1 MLRVTNVQQDH
12 IIGAKFYISLESDES
27 EIKAE
32 NIDYSSQDIDGHGT
46 HTASM
51 VTGATISGASLL
63 GLGEGVARGGVP
75 SARIAVYKLYWS
87 FGCYDSDILAGFDD
101 AIVDGRMGS
110 ALYPFLWGFSTM
122 PEADYIRML
131 CGEGYNTKTLQ
142 IITCDNSS
150 CTASNNGK
158 VLNLHYP
165 SFALGIE
172 IGEPFN
178 STLHRTITHVGNG
191 TAVYK
196 ATVDGPQ
203 EFRITVDPSVLSFK
217 ASVKKQSFEQSFVLK
232 ITEVTNETLLSGY
245 LIWNDGV
252 QQVQSPIVV
261 FYPYFFD

>member
-110 ALYPFLWGFSTM
+110 ALYPFLWGFV
-122 PEADYIRML
+122 YML
-131 CGEGYNTKTLQ
+131 CNIGVFNCNWNFPCHEGWHPHLKLGG
-142 IITCDNSS
+142 S

-191 TAVYK
+191 TAVFK

>member
-1 MLRVTNVQQDH
+1 
-12 IIGAKFYISLESDES
+12 
-27 EIKAE
+27 
-32 NIDYSSQDIDGHGT
+32 
-46 HTASM
+46 
-51 VTGATISGASLL
+51 
-63 GLGEGVARGGVP
+63 
-75 SARIAVYKLYWS
+75 
-87 FGCYDSDILAGFDD
+87 
-101 AIVDGRMGS
+101 
-110 ALYPFLWGFSTM
+110 M

-142 IITCDNSS
+142 IITGDNSS

-165 SFALGIE
+165 SFALAIE

-178 STLHRTITHVGNG
+178 STLHRTITNVGNG

-203 EFRITVDPSVLSFK
+203 EFRITVEGYNTSVLSFK
-217 ASVKKQSFEQSFVLK
+217 ASVKKQSFEQSFVVK
-232 ITEVTNETLLSGY
+232 IAGVTNETLLSGY

-252 QQVQSPIVV
+252 QQVQSPIVA